1 MKRALSVFSVLL
13 FALIASASNT
23 TIRYFLT
30 ELDFRSNQ
38 PVPESE
44 VRYKDY
50 ISAEYENNNIIK
62 KLYVNRRG
70 ETTRAELFLYDSTNT
85 LKSTNVYLPNDQLV
99 RQILFGLEEKAV
111 EYIEYVYGVDTVKDW
126 TDRFSILD
134 FNEES
139 LLKSHGFFDVNA
151 FRYGHVEF
159 EYDSTGRLT
168 HEAWVRHPAGKT
180 MRWWDHIFDPE
191 TQLTRIMEFDSNG
204 VLVQDFQLS
213 PDGTESIF
221 WYTELVDSLF
231 INHTNL
237 HFKNVSK
244 LEWGSLTWYEVDT
257 GEVFLDSIEIFLPKN
272 MLKEGTFAINMELDS
287 LLNDSAMYNVVFNG
301 KGKSRSQL

>member
-99 RQILFGLEEKAV
+99 RQILFGLEEK
-111 EYIEYVYGVDTVKDW
+111 EI
-126 TDRFSILD
+126 
-134 FNEES
+134 
-139 LLKSHGFFDVNA
+139 
-151 FRYGHVEF
+151 
-159 EYDSTGRLT
+159 GRASCR
-168 HEAWVRHPAGKT
+168 ERV
-180 MRWWDHIFDPE
+180 
-191 TQLTRIMEFDSNG
+191 
-204 VLVQDFQLS
+204 
-213 PDGTESIF
+213 
-221 WYTELVDSLF
+221 
-231 INHTNL
+231 
-237 HFKNVSK
+237 
-244 LEWGSLTWYEVDT
+244 
-257 GEVFLDSIEIFLPKN
+257 
-272 MLKEGTFAINMELDS
+272 
-287 LLNDSAMYNVVFNG
+287 
-301 KGKSRSQL
+301 